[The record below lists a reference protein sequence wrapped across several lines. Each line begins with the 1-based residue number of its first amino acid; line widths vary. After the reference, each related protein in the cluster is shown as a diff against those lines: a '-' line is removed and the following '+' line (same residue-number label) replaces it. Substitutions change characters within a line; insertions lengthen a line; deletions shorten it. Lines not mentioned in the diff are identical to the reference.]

1 MPQPA
6 ARLFELGLVNRI
18 CPPGEALATA
28 LALAEQIAGNAPLAV
43 IAAKQ
48 VVTLSPDGT
57 EAKAWALQQP
67 ILENLRKTADYREG
81 IAAFAAKKQPQW
93 QGK

>member
-1 MPQPA
+1 M
-6 ARLFELGLVNRI
+6 
-18 CPPGEALATA
+18 
-28 LALAEQIAGNAPLAV
+28 
-43 IAAKQ
+43 
-48 VVTLSPDGT
+48 TLSPDGT

-81 IAAFAAKKQPQW
+81 IAAFAAKKPPQW